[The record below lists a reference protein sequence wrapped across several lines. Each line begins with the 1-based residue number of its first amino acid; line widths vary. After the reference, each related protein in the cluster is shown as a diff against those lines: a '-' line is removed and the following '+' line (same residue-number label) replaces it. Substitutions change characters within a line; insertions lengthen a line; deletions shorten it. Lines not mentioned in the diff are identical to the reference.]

1 MTPYASHAAMPM
13 ATRPPDVAVLSCGS
27 ASPPTLLPLPVA
39 HAVSLATRSTSL
51 AIRVGSLVG
60 TYGLD
65 AARFTTV
72 SSLAL
77 ARGMLEGV
85 LARAASDAHSTASSL
100 SYAASEDTESL
111 LERSLDSLR
120 RAVSQAVFWTS
131 AGFRLT
137 GTTLTTASD
146 ASLLVL
152 SSLDQLFGSTDS
164 SRAAAS
170 IITLLRREFRQ
181 PSPATGGQ
189 AVGIIDLVLAL
200 AALAYLQR
208 ACRRLPSEELRRRNC
223 EEVIWD
229 IVVLNDG
236 QRIDVQQDAAASTAD
251 APPSQLQGPQS
262 SRNGYED
269 EDAILARLK
278 GQIVA
283 SLAPGTSVA
292 MSSSVSSVQTIT
304 VDVRGSQLPA
314 MPTPPGAEIVETR
327 GPISTALTPHSW
339 TPAGQEA
346 DESYRVVYKIQRDNF
361 QSTSFRRD
369 DQDSSPVV
377 IELLSDEASSPT
389 DSSKSQSLDNDVSKA
404 SHFPNLE
411 SPGSTAAARDNSHDA
426 PIRKSFAADSPSL
439 ATPNVDMVDSGS
451 SSSNKRPLPSTPT
464 DIQPEQT
471 ANQKKQRLPP
481 TAACGS
487 RDDTSK
493 ARHGGE
499 ASNKGLHKKTEPNK
513 LAKPTDKKSGLKH
526 AFKGSG
532 QSLSNMWT
540 KESAASGPRQP
551 AKLKSPHTKP
561 SNNKDG
567 PPSPVAVVR
576 TPVNNS
582 SPSASW
588 HSLANRRS
596 LHSPEKLA
604 RPSSRTG
611 GYVSIHER
619 RRDSIVSQTDAFS
632 VNASGQV
639 QSASPTVVRTDYSAQ
654 ESTARP
660 RSLVISSTES
670 APPSPYKSH
679 QHHQHHQH
687 RRSAS
692 YAASL
697 YSVGTNDSQSSLI
710 LSSYY
715 QKSVYNA
722 SSALGALRREGFVD
736 GAFPAGHLLPNVAR
750 YMRFSSACYGSHFL
764 KVMGISTEMPAS
776 VLGGSR
782 SGAQQ
787 LHHDVRHFVHHTESE
802 AGSILL
808 ASFVDPQ
815 GGADASGSTGTGV
828 PLVHYISLDHAARAV
843 VLACRGTLGFE
854 DVVADMTC
862 EYDDLFWRGRR
873 YKVHKGIHASARRLL
888 YGQDGRVLVTIAEA
902 LREFPDYGLVLCGH
916 SLGGGVTALLG
927 VMLSQPNPD
936 GPGFVTSGE
945 PHARLLL
952 NMPARVGGDDGNAL
966 LRLPAGRRI
975 HVYAYGPPG
984 VMSPSLRRITRGL
997 VTSVVHGNDLV
1008 PNLSLGLVHE
1018 LQALALAFKM
1028 DQGHARGE
1036 LRRRMWTALQTSLR
1050 LTGQSSSGSASASNA
1065 CHSGTA
1071 EADEQA
1077 LGALRESMRG
1087 AHKLVPP
1094 GEVFAVESTP
1104 VLRREAFV
1112 AGDEGGVG
1120 RPAQRVVLKYIRDVE
1135 TRFGEVR
1142 FGGGMLTDHSP
1153 AKYEDALNK
1162 LRLGVVE

>member
-1 MTPYASHAAMPM
+1 M
-13 ATRPPDVAVLSCGS
+13 APNLAVLGPGS
-27 ASPPTLLPLPVA
+27 APPPTLLPLPVA

-51 AIRVGSLVG
+51 AIRVGSCVG

-85 LARAASDAHSTASSL
+85 LARAATDAHSTASSL
-100 SYAASEDTESL
+100 CYGASDDTESL

-137 GTTLTTASD
+137 GTTLATASD

-170 IITLLRREFRQ
+170 IIALLRREFRQ

-189 AVGIIDLVLAL
+189 SVGIVDLVLAL
-200 AALAYLQR
+200 ASLAYLQR
-208 ACRRLPSEELRRRNC
+208 SCRRLPSEELRRRNC
-223 EEVIWD
+223 EEIIWD
-229 IVVLNDG
+229 IVVLDDG
-236 QRIDVQQDAAASTAD
+236 QRIDVQQDD
-251 APPSQLQGPQS
+251 NHAPAPVPDTPVAESSHLHGPQS
-262 SRNGYED
+262 NGYED
-269 EDAILARLK
+269 PDAILTRLK

-292 MSSSVSSVQTIT
+292 MSSSLCSVQTIT
-304 VDVRGSQLPA
+304 VHVQGSQLPA
-314 MPTPPGAEIVETR
+314 LHTPPGAEIVETC

-346 DESYRVVYKIQRDNF
+346 DDSYRVVYKIQRDNF

-369 DQDSSPVV
+369 HRDSSPVV
-377 IELLSDEASSPT
+377 IELLSDQASSPT
-389 DSSKSQSLDNDVSKA
+389 DSSQSQSPAHDGFKA
-404 SHFPNLE
+404 SHSPGPE
-411 SPGSTAAARDNSHDA
+411 SPASTSLARDKSHDEPICKSPAVDSA
-426 PIRKSFAADSPSL
+426 PLATAHVDPADSNNKPS
-439 ATPNVDMVDSGS
+439 
-451 SSSNKRPLPSTPT
+451 LPSTPPPKV
-464 DIQPEQT
+464 QYEET

-481 TAACGS
+481 TAPCGS
-487 RDDTSK
+487 RHDGNK
-493 ARHGGE
+493 AWRGVQG
-499 ASNKGLHKKTEPNK
+499 SNKGLGNKTEPNK
-513 LAKPTDKKSGLKH
+513 LTKPPDKKSGLKH
-526 AFKGSG
+526 ALRGSG
-532 QSLSNMWT
+532 QSLSSMWT
-540 KESAASGPRQP
+540 KESTANPSRQP
-551 AKLKSPHTKP
+551 AKLKSSHNKSP
-561 SNNKDG
+561 NDKDG
-567 PPSPVAVVR
+567 PTSPVGLVR
-576 TPVNNS
+576 APVMDNS
-582 SPSASW
+582 SRSASW

-596 LHSPEKLA
+596 LDGPEQLS

-611 GYVSIHER
+611 GYLSIHHR
-619 RRDSIVSQTDAFS
+619 RQDSIVSQTDAFS
-632 VNASGQV
+632 VNASGQAH
-639 QSASPTVVRTDYSAQ
+639 SASPTVVRTDYSTQ

-660 RSLVISSTES
+660 RSLVVSSTES
-670 APPSPYKSH
+670 APPSPYSSH
-679 QHHQHHQH
+679 HAHRHHHH
-687 RRSAS
+687 RPSAS
-692 YAASL
+692 YTPSFYSL
-697 YSVGTNDSQSSLI
+697 GTNDSQSSLI

-722 SSALGALRREGFVD
+722 SNALSALRREGFVD

-776 VLGGSR
+776 VLGGSG

-862 EYDDLFWRGRR
+862 EYDHLFWRGRR

-902 LREFPDYGLVLCGH
+902 LFEFPDYGLVLCGH

-945 PHARLLL
+945 PHARLLM
-952 NMPARVGGDDGNAL
+952 NVPGRVGGGEGNGL
-966 LRLPAGRRI
+966 VRLPAGRRI

-984 VMSPSLRRITRGL
+984 VMSSSLRRITRGL

-1008 PNLSLGLVHE
+1008 PHLSLGLVHE

-1028 DQGHARGE
+1028 DQGHARGQ
-1036 LRRRMWTALQTSLR
+1036 LRRRMWTALETSLR
-1050 LTGQSSSGSASASNA
+1050 MTGQSASWSASASNA

-1077 LGALRESMRG
+1077 LQALRESMRG
-1087 AHKLVPP
+1087 ANKLVPP
-1094 GEVFAVESTP
+1094 GEVFAVETTA

-1112 AGDEGGVG
+1112 AGNEGGVG

-1135 TRFGEVR
+1135 ARFGEVR